1 MMNELS
7 IKETGKKDE
16 EVEVVEEGVE
26 HDGFG
31 FSGDCNKHETM
42 EIRLDGKA
50 LDSADKGSDS
60 AEDAI
65 EFNL

>member
-1 MMNELS
+1 MNELS

-16 EVEVVEEGVE
+16 EVEVEEGI
-26 HDGFG
+26 DGFG
-31 FSGDCNKHETM
+31 YSGDCNKHETM